1 METDPTPEPP
11 DVAMLAAALRADTSD
26 LNVYANVLT
35 STLADAL
42 PDGMVQVERARS
54 LGDRL
59 AGRAGTATSVRL
71 RFGDVTLELARGRA
85 GQLQGRELTEVRGVV
100 ISRRDLAVDDWVNR
114 LAEHLAAVARRS
126 RAASAALA
134 RLLGL

>member
-1 METDPTPEPP
+1 MELEPNPEPP
-11 DVAMLAAALRADTSD
+11 DIAMLAAALRADTSD

-42 PDGMVQVERARS
+42 PDGMVEVDRTRS

-59 AGRAGTATSVRL
+59 AGRAGDATSVRL
-71 RFGDVTLELARGRA
+71 RFGEVTLELARDRA
-85 GQLQGRELTEVRGVV
+85 GQLQARELTAVRGVV
-100 ISRRDLAVDDWVNR
+100 ISRRELTVEDWANR
-114 LAEHLAAVARRS
+114 LAEQLAALARRS
-126 RAASAALA
+126 QAANVALA

>member
-1 METDPTPEPP
+1 MEPKPEPP

-35 STLADAL
+35 ATLADAL
-42 PDGMVQVERARS
+42 PDGMVEVDRARS

-59 AGRAGTATSVRL
+59 AGRPGTATSVRL
-71 RFGDVTLELARGRA
+71 RFGDVTLELTPARA
-85 GQLQGRELTEVRGVV
+85 GQLRARELTEVRGVV
-100 ISRRDLAVDDWVNR
+100 ISRRDLTVDDWANR
-114 LAEHLAAVARRS
+114 LAEQLTTVARRS
-126 RAASAALA
+126 QAANLALS